1 MKYPSKT
8 LLFRLLSPLW
18 FPMSKPIDGHDGY
31 YVSVNG
37 TVYRQNPFKVMREE
51 PNSMGYL
58 RVEFK
63 KGGIRTREFIHRLVA
78 IAYLGLSSNGIVDHI
93 DGNKTNNK
101 ASNLRVCTRSENMW
115 NARTPTTN
123 TSGFKGAYWDKRRGL
138 WLSLIRVCGKS
149 KHLGRFTSAE
159 EAHLNYCMAACFFRG
174 VFAKAE

>member
-93 DGNKTNNK
+93 DAMGPIIIPGAEACK
-101 ASNLRVCTRSENMW
+101 AAYHCEFSKSQ
-115 NARTPTTN
+115 AR
-123 TSGFKGAYWDKRRGL
+123 
-138 WLSLIRVCGKS
+138 
-149 KHLGRFTSAE
+149 
-159 EAHLNYCMAACFFRG
+159 
-174 VFAKAE
+174 